1 MSTMISYQNEGKEI
15 EWKIYMK
22 GAAEIILKAC
32 DSMLNEK
39 GNQNLIDEQTRLKL
53 ESQLTSYGE

>member
-1 MSTMISYQNEGKEI
+1 
-15 EWKIYMK
+15 MK